1 MTLDPILAEAH
12 AAAGFLSL
20 MQSKPEEALTHYQ
33 RAIEINPNYAVVY
46 TWMGNLLVWNLG
58 RYEEAF
64 AMRETALRLDPLSI
78 PALSNYIRSLIE
90 RNRLAEAERELE
102 KFASIRPSGYA
113 SWRGRMTSLGGKWAN
128 LIMGNLDA
136 LRIAPSRFRT
146 SLSLDFAAIGL
157 EQEALAISEYPLP
170 RILSMLGRP
179 GDAVAT
185 AEARF
190 AEDPTSLRA
199 RSDLGLALA
208 GAHDYARARPILEE
222 MWQQSGGRVT
232 QYGWFRI
239 ANAAAL
245 IAIHR
250 DAGEEAEV
258 GELVAAIRDNVH
270 RYHEAGMT
278 GADLVDY
285 SVDYEEGLAAYL
297 AGERERGLT
306 LIANGAEDGFFIM
319 QSEAYLQSLYDDPG
333 FAPIRAGQEA
343 RQVRERKRFLHVVCT
358 DNPYEAVWQPAEG
371 TCEQFAAMGGN

>member
-1 MTLDPILAEAH
+1 
-12 AAAGFLSL
+12 
-20 MQSKPEEALTHYQ
+20 
-33 RAIEINPNYAVVY
+33 VVY
-46 TWMGNLLVWNLG
+46 NWMANLLVENLG

-78 PALSNYIRSLIE
+78 PALGNYIRSLIV

-113 SWRGRMTSLGGKWAN
+113 RARGTMTSLGGKWAN
-128 LIMGNLDA
+128 AVLGDLDA
-136 LRIAPSRFRT
+136 LRIAPLMQRFRT
-146 SLSLDFAAIGL
+146 SLSSAFADIGL

-170 RILSMLGRP
+170 RILSILGRP

-232 QYGWFRI
+232 QYGWFRT
-239 ANAAAL
+239 ANVAAL

-258 GELVAAIRDNVH
+258 GELVAAIRDNVR
-270 RYHEAGMT
+270 RYHEAGIT
-278 GADLVDY
+278 GADLNY

-343 RQVRERKRFLHVVCT
+343 RQTRERETFLDIVCT
-358 DNPYEAVWQPAEG
+358 ENPYAAVWQPAKG
-371 TCEQFAAMGGN
+371 TCERFAAAGGN